1 MGYSNMIVKGVVSL
15 ITIAFFGVILC
26 GIIKDANAATFGGPI
41 LELITLFSVWLLLA
55 ANEGFQVAVLQLES
69 LDTTLFVKAT
79 MTKKLLF
86 GDGEIGLVNCH
97 QNFSTRK
104 ENKIKKL
111 LIGQSFLVVF
121 STFIIGN

>member
-1 MGYSNMIVKGVVSL
+1 MIVKAVVSL
-15 ITIAFFGVILC
+15 ITISFMGVILC

-41 LELITLFSVWLLLA
+41 LELVTLFSVWLLLA
-55 ANEGFQVAVLQLES
+55 ANEGFQVAVLQLDS

-86 GDGEIGLVNCH
+86 GDGE
-97 QNFSTRK
+97 TK